1 MALGLR
7 TVPRHNL
14 GRGAIRHVM
23 ALCRCTVSNQMLGRG
38 TLLKHVLEL
47 GRGIKSRHALGQVA
61 ESRHALGQDTF
72 SRHIM
77 ALGRGTVAKNGTRS
91 RHRE

>member
-1 MALGLR
+1 MALGLS
-7 TVPRHNL
+7 TVPRHAL
-14 GRGAIRHVM
+14 GRGAMRHVM
-23 ALCRCTVSNQMLGRG
+23 TLCRCTVSKQTLGRG
-38 TLLKHVLEL
+38 TLLKHVMEL
-47 GRGIKSRHALGQVA
+47 GRGTESRHALGQDV

-77 ALGRGTVAKNGTRS
+77 ALGRGTVARNGTRL

>member
-1 MALGLR
+1 MALGLG
-7 TVPRHNL
+7 TVPRHAL
-14 GRGAIRHVM
+14 SRGAMRHVM
-23 ALCRCTVSNQMLGRG
+23 ALCRWTVSKQTLGRD
-38 TLLKHVLEL
+38 TLLKHVTEL
-47 GRGIKSRHALGQVA
+47 GRGTESRHTLGQVT

-77 ALGRGTVAKNGTRS
+77 ALGRGTVARNGTRS